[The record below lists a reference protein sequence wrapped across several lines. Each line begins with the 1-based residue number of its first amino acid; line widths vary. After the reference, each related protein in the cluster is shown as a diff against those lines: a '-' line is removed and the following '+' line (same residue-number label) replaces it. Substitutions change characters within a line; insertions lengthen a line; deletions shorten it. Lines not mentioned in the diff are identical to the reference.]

1 MTVTIKQIRSAAR
14 KIKGH
19 VLRTPSIRSDG
30 LSEMTGAEVILKLEN
45 LQHTSSFKPRGALVK
60 LLSLSAAEKKA
71 GVVAASAGNHAQ
83 GVAWHARRLGIPVV
97 VYMPENTPFT
107 KIGRTESL
115 GASIELAGGDLS
127 ETQIHAKNYAYA
139 KGMPFVHP
147 YDDEMII
154 AGQGTVGLEMLKDHA
169 DLDALVIP
177 IGGGG
182 LIAGCAI
189 AAKAINPKI
198 DIYGV
203 EAKAYPSMRNAVAGK
218 KPRSGGQTVAEG
230 IAVKKPGELT
240 RPVIEKLVSDIILV
254 DEAALEAAVQVY
266 LETQRLVVEGAGA
279 APLAALM
286 KHTKKFIGRKVGLVV
301 SGGNIDSRL
310 LSSILMRGLV
320 HDGRMVRLRIA
331 ISDTPGALA
340 QVTRL
345 IAECGGN
352 IVEVYHQRMFQD
364 IPVKLAD
371 LDAVIE
377 TRDPSHVKEII
388 ASLNDAGFTTR
399 RLGSTSTS

>member
-1 MTVTIKQIRSAAR
+1 MPVTIKEIRKAAR
-14 KIKGH
+14 QIKGH
-19 VLRTPSIRSDG
+19 VLRTPSIRSEA

-60 LLSLSAAEKKA
+60 LLSLNDAERKS

-83 GVAWHARRLGIPVV
+83 GVAWHARNLGITATI
-97 VYMPENTPFT
+97 YMPENTPFT

-115 GASIELAGGDLS
+115 GASIQLAGGDLS
-127 ETQIHAKNYAYA
+127 EAQVHAQNYAYA
-139 KGMPFVHP
+139 NAMPFVHP
-147 YDDEMII
+147 YDDDMII
-154 AGQGTVGLEMLKDHA
+154 AGQGTVGLEMLKDNA
-169 DLDALVIP
+169 DLDAMIIP

-198 DIYGV
+198 KIYGV
-203 EAKAYPSMRNAVAGK
+203 EAKAYPSMRNALQGK

-230 IAVKKPGELT
+230 IAVKNPGQLT
-240 RPVIEKLVSDIILV
+240 QPIIKKLVSDIMLV
-254 DEAALEAAVQVY
+254 DEAALEMAVQAY
-266 LETQRLVVEGAGA
+266 LENQRLVVEGAGA
-279 APLAALM
+279 ASLAALI
-286 KHTKKFIGRKVGLVV
+286 KNQKKFKGRKVGLVV

-320 HDGRMVRLRIA
+320 HNGRMVRLRIV
-331 ISDTPGALA
+331 ITDVPGALA
-340 QVTRL
+340 DVTGL
-345 IAECGGN
+345 IAGCGGN
-352 IVEVYHQRMFQD
+352 IVEVYHQRLFQD

-371 LDAVIE
+371 LDAVVE
-377 TRDPSHVKEII
+377 TRNASHVKKII
-388 ASLNDAGFTTR
+388 ASLNKAGFPTR